1 MRQAK
6 PLVPAIRWPLLAM
19 AVIGLSGCGLQPVYS
34 GGSSGIAATALG
46 SIAINPIANR
56 SGYLVG
62 TALRHEL
69 GPIDA
74 APQFQLE
81 VELDEAI
88 LGFGIRD
95 NNSISAERITLRA
108 RYTLKD
114 ASNKVLLVATT
125 GSDVSIDRVNSNF
138 AVVAA
143 ENTAIEQ
150 LSVVVAQ
157 NIATRL
163 ASFAKRG
170 GFKPATPT
178 P

>member
-1 MRQAK
+1 MK
-6 PLVPAIRWPLLAM
+6 PAHPLIRAVLLPLLAM
-19 AVIGLSGCGLQPVYS
+19 AAIGLSGCGLQPVYS

-46 SIAINPIANR
+46 SIAIGPIANR
-56 SGYLVG
+56 SGYLVR
-62 TALRHEL
+62 TALRQEL
-69 GPIDA
+69 GPVDA
-74 APQFQLE
+74 APLFQLE
-81 VELDEAI
+81 IELDEQI

-114 ASNKVLLVATT
+114 AANKTLLVATT